1 MNKKDIGKIKRRLNL
16 EKHNITCIRGCYV
29 NGQGDVIT
37 AFTRSLQAMGQE
49 EGEMYLSLFR
59 KVLSGNQGQ
68 NLLDMDFTPEQVMES
83 QQHHLLTALKD
94 CALRDED
101 IVDHCFQ
108 LIRDSFQAEE
118 HYLILMLHDGYDLPQ
133 YTQDGEMDRDNA
145 TQVFHYVLCAVCP
158 VKLTK
163 DALCYNAS
171 ENDFRSKM
179 ADWAVSAPE
188 VGFLFPAFEEG
199 AANIYRALYYTRDTA
214 VHQDALIDSLF
225 GAAPPMPAKAQQE
238 AFQALLQDTLQED
251 CSYEVLQAVHDQVME
266 KMEVQKAEKIQE
278 PLMIG
283 KWDVTQVL
291 EECGVPQEKAQA
303 FEAKYDEQFGSQ
315 TQLSAAN
322 VVSPRQFRLR
332 TPNVVIS
339 VSPDRSDLV
348 ETRIIDGH
356 PYILI
361 RAEEGVEVNGV
372 NVNIQ
377 P

>member
-1 MNKKDIGKIKRRLNL
+1 
-16 EKHNITCIRGCYV
+16 
-29 NGQGDVIT
+29 
-37 AFTRSLQAMGQE
+37 
-49 EGEMYLSLFR
+49 
-59 KVLSGNQGQ
+59 
-68 NLLDMDFTPEQVMES
+68 
-83 QQHHLLTALKD
+83 
-94 CALRDED
+94 
-101 IVDHCFQ
+101 
-108 LIRDSFQAEE
+108 
-118 HYLILMLHDGYDLPQ
+118 
-133 YTQDGEMDRDNA
+133 
-145 TQVFHYVLCAVCP
+145 
-158 VKLTK
+158 
-163 DALCYNAS
+163 
-171 ENDFRSKM
+171 
-179 ADWAVSAPE
+179 
-188 VGFLFPAFEEG
+188 
-199 AANIYRALYYTRDTA
+199 
-214 VHQDALIDSLF
+214 
-225 GAAPPMPAKAQQE
+225 
-238 AFQALLQDTLQED
+238 
-251 CSYEVLQAVHDQVME
+251 
-266 KMEVQKAEKIQE
+266 
-278 PLMIG
+278 MIG